1 MTEKKWMEIQG
12 IALILLLIVAAV
24 LIPKPES
31 TKKSSHPTQTTETQT
46 IETRTTETSTVALPE
61 KPIFAA
67 ELTKLFDE
75 TEGNASY
82 MFIDLTT
89 NATSYYRP
97 NAEYFAAS
105 TIKVPIVMMLTD
117 KVASGDLSWT
127 QKVAYTEEDY
137 EEGTGILQNDLQD
150 EYTVKELAEVAIT
163 QSDNIAKNMLERLLG
178 GREAVRDYIWQQY
191 LNQNNQTDENVITAK
206 QAATILDYLYQH
218 EEKYADLV
226 KHMQETVFHERLE
239 TTLTKDHLAHK
250 IGSSES
256 YIHDIGLFLTDQPY
270 ALVVYTDGVG
280 DAEDFIS
287 TVSDIVWKAQ
297 NPTNN

>member
-31 TKKSSHPTQTTETQT
+31 TKKSSQPTQTTETQT
-46 IETRTTETSTVALPE
+46 TESSTVAPPE

-105 TIKVPIVMMLTD
+105 TIKVPIVMMVTD

-150 EYTVKELAEVAIT
+150 EYTIR
-163 QSDNIAKNMLERLLG
+163 SRN
-178 GREAVRDYIWQQY
+178 
-191 LNQNNQTDENVITAK
+191 
-206 QAATILDYLYQH
+206 
-218 EEKYADLV
+218 
-226 KHMQETVFHERLE
+226 
-239 TTLTKDHLAHK
+239 
-250 IGSSES
+250 
-256 YIHDIGLFLTDQPY
+256 
-270 ALVVYTDGVG
+270 
-280 DAEDFIS
+280 
-287 TVSDIVWKAQ
+287 
-297 NPTNN
+297 